1 MPQETI
7 NKTSGGKLKPS
18 CDSLINCGSSKKE
31 IYGGILLEEGLKVFD
46 NYEFIPQ
53 DKRKKEGE

>member
-31 IYGGILLEEGLKVFD
+31 ICGGILLGEGLEVFD
-46 NYEFIPQ
+46 NYEFI
-53 DKRKKEGE
+53 